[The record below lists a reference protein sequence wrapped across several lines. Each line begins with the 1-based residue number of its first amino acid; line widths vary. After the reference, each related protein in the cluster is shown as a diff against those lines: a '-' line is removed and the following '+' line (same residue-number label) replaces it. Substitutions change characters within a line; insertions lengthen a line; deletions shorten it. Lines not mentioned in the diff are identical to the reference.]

1 MPVIGSNILAGASG
15 QAAGDADVGTY
26 TGKSCIF
33 NGSNEFLNKTWGSA
47 ASDLDSFTISM
58 WIKRGNT
65 DSGSTQYWLV
75 GALTGAES
83 NIKIQADKINVHL
96 TGSNYDFV
104 GTRVLRDTS
113 AWYHL
118 VFRYDSD
125 EGSAGDRF
133 RCYINGELETWSSSS
148 TIPSGTDNQ
157 FFANTNQI
165 TIGSYDASSNLFKG
179 YIAQVC
185 ACDGQSLAPTS
196 FAETSSD
203 TGAWVMKEPLTGL
216 TFGDNGFLLEFK
228 QTGTGTASTSTIGA
242 DTSGET
248 NHLTSTN
255 LVAGDSALEDTPVNN
270 FATWNPLVHTDLSF
284 SEGNLIATGS
294 SDWGA
299 TASTIALPNTGKWY
313 YEIEVS
319 STSDFAIMGFM
330 PYEEEMKAGTP
341 SGSGD
346 FIGYQSNDTLYNG
359 GGTETTKYSHSTSA
373 NDVFM
378 FAVDITDN
386 TAVDF
391 YIGVNGTWFGSGD
404 PAAGSNPAVNNFDCS
419 TKTWSPAVWL
429 YDLNASVN
437 FGVPS
442 FTISDGNADGN
453 GYGDFEHEPPTN
465 YLSLCSQN
473 LPQIEIGQE
482 ADDLATDHF
491 NTVLWTG
498 NSAASRN
505 ITGFGFDPDVI
516 WAKKR
521 SGALSWSAYDSVR
534 GAGNDKELVLDG
546 TSAEGAGNQ
555 ETYGFLSAF
564 ITDGFTAADGTDGST
579 PDLYFNENTSTYV
592 AHGWLAGSSGTVVAE
607 SGAGAD
613 GFNACT
619 YFANQDAGF
628 SIVKFTGRNSDIS
641 DGEETRVTHGL
652 SAVPEFII
660 IKSRDSGE
668 DWIVPQI
675 PDEDRHLVLNTTAA
689 VSGSLYTGDQAD
701 TTSSYFVV
709 GNNDKVNKDGDEFI
723 AYCWHSVEGFS
734 KVGGSYVGNGA
745 TDGVFCYC
753 GFTPSWVCV
762 KASDDT
768 QAWRIFDNARNPLN
782 DVDLNLMLDSSGA
795 EFESSA
801 YNAMDFVSN
810 GFKIRATTS
819 ADGGTN
825 GSGTN
830 YIFIAFSSGTGFKY
844 ATGN

>member
-270 FATWNPLVHTDLSF
+270 FCTLSPLATSANFTL
-284 SEGNLIATGS
+284 SEGNLKVDSTSGAQGASLSSIAV
-294 SDWGA
+294 
-299 TASTIALPNTGKWY
+299 NTGKWY
-313 YEIEVS
+313 AEFKVE
-319 STSDFAIMGFM
+319 D
-330 PYEEEMKAGTP
+330 
-341 SGSGD
+341 SG
-346 FIGYQSNDTLYNG
+346 N
-359 GGTETTKYSHSTSA
+359 A
-373 NDVFM
+373 NM
-378 FAVDITDN
+378 
-386 TAVDF
+386 
-391 YIGVNGTWFGSGD
+391 IGVVPSSWKIAGSYPYAGGEAGGDGRKTIAYYGNTGVKYDDGSSSSYGDSYTTDDIIGIALDMDNGKVYFSKNGTFQNSSD
-404 PAAGSNPAVNNFDCS
+404 PAAGSNPAGTGLTGYYHFAPSDGSGSATTGWFC
-419 TKTWSPAVWL
+419 
-429 YDLNASVN
+429 N

-442 FTISDGNADGN
+442 FTGTDQADGN
-453 GYGDFEHEPPTN
+453 GYGSFEYAPPTDF
-465 YLSLCSQN
+465 LALCTAN
-473 LPQIEIGQE
+473 LPEIEIGQE
-482 ADDLATDHF
+482 ADDLATDYF
-491 NTVLWTG
+491 NTVLYTG
-498 NSAASRN
+498 NTTTPRTISGVGFEPALTVLSGRSISSAK
-505 ITGFGFDPDVI
+505 IV
-516 WAKKR
+516 
-521 SGALSWSAYDSVR
+521 YDDVR
-534 GAGNDKELVLDG
+534 GAGSDKMLTWNSTSPEG
-546 TSAEGAGNQ
+546 TDSGNNGS
-555 ETYGFLSAF
+555 EYGFLSAF
-564 ITDGFTAADGTDGST
+564 NSDGFVLTDGST
-579 PDLYFNENTSTYV
+579 NGNWVNNDGSTFV
-592 AHGWLAGSSGTVVAE
+592 SWNWKAGT
-607 SGAGAD
+607 
-613 GFNACT
+613 
-619 YFANQDAGF
+619 
-628 SIVKFTGRNSDIS
+628 
-641 DGEETRVTHGL
+641 
-652 SAVPEFII
+652 
-660 IKSRDSGE
+660 
-668 DWIVPQI
+668 
-675 PDEDRHLVLNTTAA
+675 A
-689 VSGSLYTGDQAD
+689 VSGTTTGSGTGKAYSGQVNTDSGVSVITYLGNGSDNHTIPHHLGVAPD
-701 TTSSYFVV
+701 FVV
-709 GNNDKVNKDGDEFI
+709 TTRRTGTDGWYVFHTKNTSDPSSDYLLLEATQATSDLDSIWSDVVPTSTVVNLGTNTGVNGDDVPYIMYSFANI
-723 AYCWHSVEGFS
+723 EGYS
-734 KVGGSYVGNGA
+734 KVDGSYVGNGSA
-745 TDGVFCYC
+745 DGVFCYC
-753 GFTPSWVCV
+753 GFTPSWVVCKRTDSTGSWETV
-762 KASDDT
+762 
-768 QAWRIFDNARNPLN
+768 DNKRTNQTNPIDEDLLLN
-782 DVDLNLMLDSSGA
+782 TADAEYEADRML
-795 EFESSA
+795 FL
-801 YNAMDFVSN
+801 SN
-810 GFKIRATTS
+810 GFKLITTS
-819 ADGGTN
+819 TAFNANGGT
-825 GSGTN
+825 
-830 YIFIAFSSGTGFKY
+830 YIFMAFSSGTGFKY